1 MNDPYKVL
9 GLTPDATD
17 EQVKKAYRTLAKKYH
32 PDLNPG
38 NKEAEQKMKEI
49 NEAYDRIKSGNVS
62 GNNNSGGY
70 SGYSG
75 GGQYGRYYS
84 YGGNGFGG
92 YYYYGG
98 NQGQNRDKYDT
109 TELNAAYNY
118 ISAGHYKEALHVLS
132 TVTNRDAAWYY
143 LSARA
148 NAGAGNRVTALEHA
162 KKAVELEPSNDEYV
176 NFADRLEYGG
186 RTYSANS
193 GRYAQGGGI
202 SCTSLCLGYL
212 CLRFCCC

>member
-1 MNDPYKVL
+1 MADKRDYYEVL
-9 GLTPDATD
+9 GVDKNADEATI
-17 EQVKKAYRTLAKKYH
+17 KKAYRGLAKKYH

-49 NEAYDRIKSGNVS
+49 NEAYNRIKSGNVS
-62 GNNNSGGY
+62 GNDNQSSY
-70 SGYSG
+70 G

-84 YGGNGFGG
+84 YGGNGYGG

-98 NQGQNRDKYDT
+98 NQDRRDKYDT

-118 ISAGHYKEALHVLS
+118 IRAGHFKEALHVLS